1 MDSFFYNI
9 GQGFKNIRRNRMFSI
24 ASVLTMTTCLFLF
37 GVMYFIVTNLRYMI
51 REAEANVGIT
61 VFFNDGT
68 TEQEMLE
75 IRNQIEAKQG
85 VKLVKYVSGDQAW
98 EEFKELYLS
107 DPELL
112 ESFGDENPLAN
123 SASFE
128 IFFDTVEDQSALTT
142 EIKRINGVRQV
153 NDTQQLVQALTK
165 TNRVVSLSSSVLIVL
180 LLVISLFLISTT
192 VSVGVSV
199 RKNEISIMHLIGATD
214 RFIRFPFIIEGMT
227 LGLLGAALPLSI
239 LYLVYYKVI
248 ELLGTRLS
256 GLMQSGMDVV
266 AVNDIF
272 IKLSPMIVGIGLGLG
287 LLGSWITMNRE
298 LRKIRHI

>member
-85 VKLVKYVSGDQAW
+85 VKLVKYVSGDQAG

-272 IKLSPMIVGIGLGLG
+272 VKLSPMIVGIGLGLG

>member
-1 MDSFFYNI
+1 MDSFFYNV

-37 GVMYFIVTNLRYMI
+37 GIMYFIVTNLRYMI

-68 TEQEMLE
+68 TEQQMIE
-75 IRNQIEAKQG
+75 IRDQIEAKKG

-107 DPELL
+107 DQELL
-112 ESFGDENPLAN
+112 ESFGDENPLEN
-123 SASFE
+123 SSSFE
-128 IFFDTVEDQSALTT
+128 IFFDTVEDQSKLTS

-165 TNRVVSLSSSVLIVL
+165 TNRVVSISSSVLIAL
-180 LLVISLFLISTT
+180 LLIISLFLISTT

-199 RKNEISIMHLIGATD
+199 RKNEISIMHLIGATA

-239 LYLVYYKVI
+239 LYAVYYKVI
-248 ELLGTRLS
+248 ELLGTRFS

-272 IKLSPMIVGIGLGLG
+272 MKLSPMIVGIGLGIG
-287 LLGSWITMNRE
+287 LLGSWMTMNRE

>member
-1 MDSFFYNI
+1 MDSFFYNV

-37 GVMYFIVTNLRYMI
+37 GIMYFIVTNLRYMI

-68 TEQEMLE
+68 TEQQMIE
-75 IRNQIEAKQG
+75 IRDQIEAKKG

-107 DPELL
+107 DQELL
-112 ESFGDENPLAN
+112 ESFGDENPLEN
-123 SASFE
+123 SSSFE
-128 IFFDTVEDQSALTT
+128 IFFDTVEDQSKLTS

-165 TNRVVSLSSSVLIVL
+165 TNRVVSISSSVLIAL
-180 LLVISLFLISTT
+180 LLIISLFLISTT

-227 LGLLGAALPLSI
+227 LGLLGAALPL
-239 LYLVYYKVI
+239 
-248 ELLGTRLS
+248 LGTRFS

-272 IKLSPMIVGIGLGLG
+272 MKLSPMIVGIGLGLG
-287 LLGSWITMNRE
+287 LLGSWMTMNRE

>member
-1 MDSFFYNI
+1 MDSFFYNV

-37 GVMYFIVTNLRYMI
+37 GIMYFIVTNLRYMI

-68 TEQEMLE
+68 TEQQMIE
-75 IRNQIEAKQG
+75 IRDQIEAKKG

-107 DPELL
+107 DQELL
-112 ESFGDENPLAN
+112 ESFGDENPLEN
-123 SASFE
+123 SSSFE
-128 IFFDTVEDQSALTT
+128 IFFDTVEDQSKLTS

-165 TNRVVSLSSSVLIVL
+165 TNRVVSISSSVLIAL
-180 LLVISLFLISTT
+180 LLIISLFLISTT

-239 LYLVYYKVI
+239 LYAVYYKVI
-248 ELLGTRLS
+248 ELLGTRFS

-272 IKLSPMIVGIGLGLG
+272 MKLSPMIVGIGLGIG
-287 LLGSWITMNRE
+287 LLGSWMTMNRE

>member
-1 MDSFFYNI
+1 MDSFFYNV

-24 ASVLTMTTCLFLF
+24 ASVLTMTTCLFFF
-37 GVMYFIVTNLRYMI
+37 GIMYFIVTNLRYMI

-68 TEQEMLE
+68 TEQQMIE
-75 IRNQIEAKQG
+75 IRDQIEAKKG

-107 DPELL
+107 DQELL
-112 ESFGDENPLAN
+112 ESFGDENPLEN
-123 SASFE
+123 SSSFE
-128 IFFDTVEDQSALTT
+128 IFFDTVEDQSKLTS

-165 TNRVVSLSSSVLIVL
+165 TNRVVSISSSVLIAL
-180 LLVISLFLISTT
+180 LLIISLFLISTT

-239 LYLVYYKVI
+239 LYAVYYKVI
-248 ELLGTRLS
+248 ELLGTRFS

-272 IKLSPMIVGIGLGLG
+272 MKLSPMIVGIGLGLG
-287 LLGSWITMNRE
+287 LLGSWMTMNRE

>member
-1 MDSFFYNI
+1 MDSFFYNV

-37 GVMYFIVTNLRYMI
+37 GIMYFIVTNLRYMI

-68 TEQEMLE
+68 TEQQMIE
-75 IRNQIEAKQG
+75 IRDQIEAKKG

-107 DPELL
+107 DQELL
-112 ESFGDENPLAN
+112 ESFGDENPLEN
-123 SASFE
+123 SSSFE
-128 IFFDTVEDQSALTT
+128 IFFDTVEDQSKLTS

-165 TNRVVSLSSSVLIVL
+165 TNRVVSISSSVLIAL
-180 LLVISLFLISTT
+180 LLIISLFLISTT

-239 LYLVYYKVI
+239 LYAVYYKVI
-248 ELLGTRLS
+248 ELLGTRFS

-272 IKLSPMIVGIGLGLG
+272 MKLSPMIVGIGLGLG
-287 LLGSWITMNRE
+287 LLGSWMTMNRE

>member
-68 TEQEMLE
+68 TEQEMLD

>member
-1 MDSFFYNI
+1 MDSFFYNV

-37 GVMYFIVTNLRYMI
+37 GIMYFIVTNLRYMI

-68 TEQEMLE
+68 TEQQMIE
-75 IRNQIEAKQG
+75 IRDQIEAKKG

-107 DPELL
+107 DQELL
-112 ESFGDENPLAN
+112 ESFGDENPLEN
-123 SASFE
+123 SSSFE
-128 IFFDTVEDQSALTT
+128 IFFDTVEDQSKLTS

-165 TNRVVSLSSSVLIVL
+165 TNRVVSISSSVLIAL
-180 LLVISLFLISTT
+180 LLIISLFLISTT

-214 RFIRFPFIIEGMT
+214 SFIRFPFIIEGMT

-239 LYLVYYKVI
+239 LYAVYYKVI
-248 ELLGTRLS
+248 ELLGTRFS

-272 IKLSPMIVGIGLGLG
+272 MKLSPMIVGIGLGLG
-287 LLGSWITMNRE
+287 LLGSWMTMNRE

>member
-214 RFIRFPFIIEGMT
+214 RFIRFPFIVEGMT

>member
-1 MDSFFYNI
+1 MDSFFYNV

-37 GVMYFIVTNLRYMI
+37 GIMYFIVTNLRYMI

-68 TEQEMLE
+68 TEQQMIE
-75 IRNQIEAKQG
+75 IRDQIEAKKG

-107 DPELL
+107 DQELL
-112 ESFGDENPLAN
+112 ESFGDENPLEN
-123 SASFE
+123 SSSFE
-128 IFFDTVEDQSALTT
+128 VFFDTVEDQSKLTS

-165 TNRVVSLSSSVLIVL
+165 TNRVVSISSSVLIAL
-180 LLVISLFLISTT
+180 LLIISLFLISTT

-239 LYLVYYKVI
+239 LYAVYYKVI
-248 ELLGTRLS
+248 ELLGTRFS

-272 IKLSPMIVGIGLGLG
+272 MKLSPMIVGIGLGLG
-287 LLGSWITMNRE
+287 LLGSWMTMNRE

>member
-192 VSVGVSV
+192 ISVGVSV

-272 IKLSPMIVGIGLGLG
+272 VKLSPMIVGIGLGLG

>member
-1 MDSFFYNI
+1 MDSFFYNV

-37 GVMYFIVTNLRYMI
+37 GIMYFIVTNLRYMI

-68 TEQEMLE
+68 TEQQMIE
-75 IRNQIEAKQG
+75 IRDQIEAKKG

-107 DPELL
+107 DQELL
-112 ESFGDENPLAN
+112 ESFGDENPLEN
-123 SASFE
+123 SSSFE
-128 IFFDTVEDQSALTT
+128 IFFDTVEDQSKLTS

-165 TNRVVSLSSSVLIVL
+165 TNRVVSISSSVLIAL
-180 LLVISLFLISTT
+180 LLIISLFLISTT

-199 RKNEISIMHLIGATD
+199 RKNEISFMHLIGATD

-239 LYLVYYKVI
+239 LYAVYYKVI
-248 ELLGTRLS
+248 ELLGTRFS

-272 IKLSPMIVGIGLGLG
+272 MKLSPMIVGIGLGLG
-287 LLGSWITMNRE
+287 LLGSWMTMNRE

>member
-1 MDSFFYNI
+1 
-9 GQGFKNIRRNRMFSI
+9 
-24 ASVLTMTTCLFLF
+24 
-37 GVMYFIVTNLRYMI
+37 MYFIVTNLRYMI

-68 TEQEMLE
+68 TEQQMIE
-75 IRNQIEAKQG
+75 IRDQIEAKKG

-107 DPELL
+107 DQELL
-112 ESFGDENPLAN
+112 ESFGDENPLEN
-123 SASFE
+123 SSSFE
-128 IFFDTVEDQSALTT
+128 IFFDTVEDQSKLTS

-165 TNRVVSLSSSVLIVL
+165 TNRVVSISSSVLIAL
-180 LLVISLFLISTT
+180 LLIISLFLISTT

-239 LYLVYYKVI
+239 LYAVYYKVI
-248 ELLGTRLS
+248 ELLGTRFS

-272 IKLSPMIVGIGLGLG
+272 MKLSPMIVGIGLGLG
-287 LLGSWITMNRE
+287 LLGSWMTMNRE

>member
-1 MDSFFYNI
+1 MDSFFYNV

-37 GVMYFIVTNLRYMI
+37 GIMYFIVTNLRYMI

-68 TEQEMLE
+68 TEQQMIE
-75 IRNQIEAKQG
+75 IRDQIEAKKG

-107 DPELL
+107 DQELL
-112 ESFGDENPLAN
+112 ESFGDENPLEN
-123 SASFE
+123 SSSFE
-128 IFFDTVEDQSALTT
+128 IFFDTVEDQSKLTS

-165 TNRVVSLSSSVLIVL
+165 TNRVVSISSSVLIAL
-180 LLVISLFLISTT
+180 LLIISLFLISTT

-239 LYLVYYKVI
+239 LYAVYYKVI
-248 ELLGTRLS
+248 ELLGTRFS

-272 IKLSPMIVGIGLGLG
+272 MKLSPMLVGIGLGLG
-287 LLGSWITMNRE
+287 LLGSWMTMNRE

>member
-1 MDSFFYNI
+1 MDSFFYNV

-37 GVMYFIVTNLRYMI
+37 GIMYFIVTNLRYMI

-68 TEQEMLE
+68 TEQQMIE
-75 IRNQIEAKQG
+75 IRDQIEAKKG

-107 DPELL
+107 DQELL
-112 ESFGDENPLAN
+112 ESFGDENPLEN
-123 SASFE
+123 SSSFE
-128 IFFDTVEDQSALTT
+128 IFFDTVEDQSKLTS

-165 TNRVVSLSSSVLIVL
+165 TNRVVSISSSVLIAL
-180 LLVISLFLISTT
+180 LLIISLFLISTT

-239 LYLVYYKVI
+239 LYAVYYKVI
-248 ELLGTRLS
+248 ELLGTRFS

-272 IKLSPMIVGIGLGLG
+272 MKLSPMSVGIGLGIG
-287 LLGSWITMNRE
+287 LLGSWMTMNRE

>member
-272 IKLSPMIVGIGLGLG
+272 VKLSPMIVGIGLGLG